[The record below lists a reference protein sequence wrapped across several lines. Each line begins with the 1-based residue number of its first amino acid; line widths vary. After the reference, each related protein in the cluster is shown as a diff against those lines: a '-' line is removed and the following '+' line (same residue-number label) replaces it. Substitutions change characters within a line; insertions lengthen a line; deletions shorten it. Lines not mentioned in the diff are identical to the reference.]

1 MNPRKPRPNDAQS
14 ESEPKPAAKRPAARS
29 PRTEFQGPRTE
40 GSGDG
45 SRRTSARPSARGPR
59 TDGPSRRTGDDR
71 GFQTGRPSRPSGDD
85 RGFQTGR
92 PSRPAGEDRG
102 FRTDRPSRPDRPTG
116 GDRGFRTDRPSRPD
130 RMGGAT
136 KTFGPRKSFD
146 GPRSSFPKPSFSKP
160 SFQRPG
166 ANGPGGNGPRVN
178 GPASVGQTPHEPWN
192 LEGLGPKHF
201 SGEGRLHPKYG
212 SESSERPRASNLT
225 PEGWRKP
232 TGRPKFKTAEEY
244 APDSDHMRLNR
255 YLAHAGVCSRREA
268 DTLIAQG
275 LVTVNG
281 KVVMDMG
288 IKVGPGDDVRY
299 AGERLK
305 SERKMYVL
313 LNKPKGFITT
323 VDDERARKTVM
334 DLVGKACRER
344 IYPVGRLDRSTTGVL
359 LLTNDGAM
367 AKKLT
372 HPSHGAKK
380 IYQVTL
386 DKPFSPL
393 DAERLKQGIN
403 LEDGPAHVDK
413 LEFPDPENPFEVGV
427 EVHIGRN
434 RIVRRLFGALGYEVL
449 KLDRT
454 DFAGLTKKNLSR
466 GEWRLLSEKEVAFLK
481 IQQ

>member
-1 MNPRKPRPNDAQS
+1 
-14 ESEPKPAAKRPAARS
+14 
-29 PRTEFQGPRTE
+29 
-40 GSGDG
+40 
-45 SRRTSARPSARGPR
+45 
-59 TDGPSRRTGDDR
+59 
-71 GFQTGRPSRPSGDD
+71 
-85 RGFQTGR
+85 
-92 PSRPAGEDRG
+92 
-102 FRTDRPSRPDRPTG
+102 
-116 GDRGFRTDRPSRPD
+116 
-130 RMGGAT
+130 MGGAT

-166 ANGPGGNGPRVN
+166 ANGPGANGPGAN
-178 GPASVGQTPHEPWN
+178 EPASGGQTPFEPWN

-275 LVTVNG
+275 LVTING

-288 IKVGPGDDVRY
+288 IKVAPGDDVRY

>member
-59 TDGPSRRTGDDR
+59 TDGPSR
-71 GFQTGRPSRPSGDD
+71 PSGDD

-92 PSRPAGEDRG
+92 PSRPTGDDRGYQTGRPSRPSGDDRG

-116 GDRGFRTDRPSRPD
+116 GDRGFRTDRPVRPD

-166 ANGPGGNGPRVN
+166 ANGPAAN
-178 GPASVGQTPHEPWN
+178 GPAAGGQTPHEPWN

-212 SESSERPRASNLT
+212 SESSDRPRASNLT

-275 LVTVNG
+275 LVTING

-288 IKVGPGDDVRY
+288 IKVAPGDDVRY

>member
-1 MNPRKPRPNDAQS
+1 
-14 ESEPKPAAKRPAARS
+14 
-29 PRTEFQGPRTE
+29 
-40 GSGDG
+40 
-45 SRRTSARPSARGPR
+45 
-59 TDGPSRRTGDDR
+59 
-71 GFQTGRPSRPSGDD
+71 
-85 RGFQTGR
+85 
-92 PSRPAGEDRG
+92 
-102 FRTDRPSRPDRPTG
+102 
-116 GDRGFRTDRPSRPD
+116 
-130 RMGGAT
+130 MGGAT

-166 ANGPGGNGPRVN
+166 TNGPAAN
-178 GPASVGQTPHEPWN
+178 GPASGGQTPHEPWN

-244 APDSDHMRLNR
+244 APDSDTMRLNR

-275 LVTVNG
+275 LVTING
-281 KVVMDMG
+281 KVAMDMG
-288 IKVGPGDDVRY
+288 LKVGPDDDVRY

>member
-1 MNPRKPRPNDAQS
+1 
-14 ESEPKPAAKRPAARS
+14 
-29 PRTEFQGPRTE
+29 
-40 GSGDG
+40 
-45 SRRTSARPSARGPR
+45 
-59 TDGPSRRTGDDR
+59 
-71 GFQTGRPSRPSGDD
+71 
-85 RGFQTGR
+85 
-92 PSRPAGEDRG
+92 
-102 FRTDRPSRPDRPTG
+102 
-116 GDRGFRTDRPSRPD
+116 
-130 RMGGAT
+130 MGGAT
-136 KTFGPRKSFD
+136 KTFGPKKSFD
-146 GPRSSFPKPSFSKP
+146 GPRSSFSKPSFSKPSFSKP

-166 ANGPGGNGPRVN
+166 ANGPAPN
-178 GPASVGQTPHEPWN
+178 GPATGGQTPYEPWN

-212 SESSERPRASNLT
+212 SESSERRPASNLT

-275 LVTVNG
+275 LVTING
-281 KVVMDMG
+281 QVAMDMG
-288 IKVGPGDDVRY
+288 LKVGPGDDVRY

>member
-1 MNPRKPRPNDAQS
+1 MNPRKPRPKDAQG
-14 ESEPKPAAKRPAARS
+14 ESEPKPAAKRPADRS

-59 TDGPSRRTGDDR
+59 TDGPSRPTGDDR
-71 GFQTGRPSRPSGDD
+71 GYQTGRPSRPSG
-85 RGFQTGR
+85 
-92 PSRPAGEDRG
+92 EDRG
-102 FRTDRPSRPDRPTG
+102 FRTDRPTG
-116 GDRGFRTDRPSRPD
+116 GDRGFRTDRPVRPD

-166 ANGPGGNGPRVN
+166 ANGPGGNGPAA
-178 GPASVGQTPHEPWN
+178 GGQTPHEPWN

-212 SESSERPRASNLT
+212 SESSDRPRASNLT

-275 LVTVNG
+275 LVTING

-288 IKVGPGDDVRY
+288 IKVAPGDDVRY